1 MAIWPRHVFGG
12 NFMLGLII
20 TAIGTVLF
28 VMYALGI
35 AGDGAV
41 LIAAAILITG
51 GMIKAELSVIVNLLG
66 NAYINVFGEYDECD
80 CDDEG
85 SDEED
90 E

>member
-1 MAIWPRHVFGG
+1 
-12 NFMLGLII
+12 MLALII

-28 VMYALGI
+28 VIYALGI

-41 LIAAAILITG
+41 LIAAAILIVG
-51 GMIKAELSVIVNLLG
+51 GMIKAELAVVVNLLS
-66 NAYINVFGEYDECD
+66 NAYINAFGEYDECD
-80 CDDEG
+80 CDDDGG

>member
-1 MAIWPRHVFGG
+1 
-12 NFMLGLII
+12 MLALTI

-41 LIAAAILITG
+41 LIAAAILIVG
-51 GMIKAELSVIVNLLG
+51 GMIKAELAVIVNLLS
-66 NAYINVFGEYDECD
+66 NAYINVFGEYDEDD
-80 CDDEG
+80 CDDDDG
-85 SDEED
+85 DDEED

>member
-1 MAIWPRHVFGG
+1 
-12 NFMLGLII
+12 MLALII

-41 LIAAAILITG
+41 LIAAAILIVG
-51 GMIKAELSVIVNLLG
+51 GMIKFELSAIVNLLG

-80 CDDEG
+80 DEDDG

-90 E
+90 K

>member
-1 MAIWPRHVFGG
+1 
-12 NFMLGLII
+12 MLALII

-41 LIAAAILITG
+41 LIAAAILIVG
-51 GMIKAELSVIVNLLG
+51 GMIKAELAVIVNLLS
-66 NAYINVFGEYDECD
+66 NAYINVFGEYDEEDEDD
-80 CDDEG
+80 CDDE
-85 SDEED
+85 ED

>member
-1 MAIWPRHVFGG
+1 
-12 NFMLGLII
+12 MLALTI

-41 LIAAAILITG
+41 LIAAAILIAG
-51 GMIKAELSVIVNLLG
+51 GMIKAELAIIVNLLS
-66 NAYINVFGEYDECD
+66 NAYINVFGEYDEEDDEEDEDD
-80 CDDEG
+80 CDDE
-85 SDEED
+85 ED

>member
-1 MAIWPRHVFGG
+1 
-12 NFMLGLII
+12 MLALII

-41 LIAAAILITG
+41 LIAAAIFIVG
-51 GMIKAELSVIVNLLG
+51 GMIKAELGQIANLLG
-66 NAYINVFGEYDECD
+66 NAYINVFGEDDECD
-80 CDDEG
+80 DEDDG

>member
-1 MAIWPRHVFGG
+1 
-12 NFMLGLII
+12 MLALII

-35 AGDGAV
+35 ASDGAV
-41 LIAAAILITG
+41 LIAAAILIVG
-51 GMIKAELSVIVNLLG
+51 GMIKAELGLIVNLLS

-80 CDDEG
+80 DDDC

>member
-1 MAIWPRHVFGG
+1 
-12 NFMLGLII
+12 MLALII

-41 LIAAAILITG
+41 LIAAAILIVG
-51 GMIKAELSVIVNLLG
+51 GMIKAELAVIVNILN
-66 NAYINVFGEYDECD
+66 NAYIFSD
-80 CDDEG
+80 CDERYDDDDR

>member
-1 MAIWPRHVFGG
+1 
-12 NFMLGLII
+12 MLALII

-41 LIAAAILITG
+41 LIAAAILIVG
-51 GMIKAELSVIVNLLG
+51 GMIKAELGLLVDLLT

-80 CDDEG
+80 DDG
-85 SDEED
+85 GDEED

>member
-1 MAIWPRHVFGG
+1 
-12 NFMLGLII
+12 MLALII

-41 LIAAAILITG
+41 LIAAAILIVG
-51 GMIKAELSVIVNLLG
+51 GMIKAELGLLVDLLS

-80 CDDEG
+80 DDDG

>member
-1 MAIWPRHVFGG
+1 
-12 NFMLGLII
+12 MLALTI

-41 LIAAAILITG
+41 LIAAAIFIVG
-51 GMIKAELSVIVNLLG
+51 GMIKAELGQIVNILS
-66 NAYINVFGEYDECD
+66 NVNINIFGEYDECD
-80 CDDEG
+80 DEDDG

>member
-1 MAIWPRHVFGG
+1 
-12 NFMLGLII
+12 MLALII

-41 LIAAAILITG
+41 LIAAAIFIVG
-51 GMIKAELSVIVNLLG
+51 GMIKAELGQIVNILS
-66 NAYINVFGEYDECD
+66 NVNINIFGEYDECD
-80 CDDEG
+80 DEDNG

>member
-1 MAIWPRHVFGG
+1 
-12 NFMLGLII
+12 MLALII

-41 LIAAAILITG
+41 LIAAAILIASG
-51 GMIKAELSVIVNLLG
+51 IIKAELSAIVDLLS

-80 CDDEG
+80 EEDDG

>member
-1 MAIWPRHVFGG
+1 
-12 NFMLGLII
+12 MLALII

-41 LIAAAILITG
+41 LIAAAILIVG
-51 GMIKAELSVIVNLLG
+51 GMIKAELGLIGDLLT
-66 NAYINVFGEYDECD
+66 NAYINAFSEYDER
-80 CDDEG
+80 DDEDDG

-90 E
+90 EEDE